1 MKFNSTRGKYK
12 SIYNTSSNNSE
23 ELNKISHSKIIFKE
37 SIFQKKIVKIPVFSG
52 LVEIQEGLG
61 G

>member
-1 MKFNSTRGKYK
+1 MK
-12 SIYNTSSNNSE
+12 
-23 ELNKISHSKIIFKE
+23 NKISHSKIIFKE